1 MAYFKHK
8 NTGKYL
14 SFSNTGTSFN
24 NANMVL
30 SDCFMCERP
39 GVLEPAQYNDSA
51 TGTSYLI
58 SKKEEPTKCVTYD
71 GNESNVMSIGDCENP
86 NSEFEILQRTKNPL
100 PYMNYIDLL
109 LLFDNNRNVNL
120 SDVNSLRETF
130 FTNKSHLYDKKVMYV
145 EHFFKMTNP
154 TFYKH
159 DGTEM
164 KGDGSPQDDV
174 FSKNIILEGELF
186 LVIKE
191 YLKDNNTPKVTI
203 YQLTYVEKGNVNGLQ
218 FASNIFLK
226 GVIIFKKTHESFMN
240 HTHKSKRYRPNK
252 STVAIKYVQRSK
264 HQNFNRAIM
273 GILSESSNN
282 KKTFIGS
289 KIDGNVYEHG
299 AIVQERTRV
308 TTFRGVPYNNIKN
321 SEFVYQY
328 SNKKQHVNMSSAMNP
343 VKKIVFAN
351 DDIQTKNKNRGA
363 TDSLFQIMPTKG
375 SSSMVDLE
383 PLKNSVIGDELKQ
396 LQGKINGPE
405 KDKEFLKN
413 VVKIIDEDILK
424 GKLKTNVN
432 AKHHN
437 IDTVTALRD
446 IRSMFKKSV
455 DIYDPMASV
464 QNDLKKRIINLP
476 IIDKIKHSYPNKE
489 LPDDIYK
496 GYNNKI
502 ASKSLNNVLNKFV
515 SYSKFLEK
523 SINNVENPNS
533 NKSNEYKSV
542 FNLFKYDKI
551 NPNTEVITY
560 LIGVY
565 NYFENNKT
573 IISKYTNSFYNYLEM
588 KPNNILYADF
598 MTIVTD
604 KVSEEEIK
612 QIDNLITKVKE
623 YKDSEPIKSGSD
635 VNPSS
640 LLYIDIDF
648 DVIYRHTQTL
658 LLDYHQILVKQ
669 RETIIKHN
677 KLIEIRSILE
687 DLQSFNVSSSPISAL
702 EQYQEKLNNLKNKYS
717 AIKNAKLLSLSS
729 NIDYAL
735 EKVNKEDN
743 ESISRFFYNCYRLV
757 LGLDCTNMSMNMKCP
772 VIHEI
777 ISNIQTMD
785 KYYDFELLLTKY
797 ETNIISYFISSCA
810 TMAKAAE
817 SKLKE
822 SRLDFSAISNNNDI
836 TATSATGVEGFSE
849 GMDGGAFDF
858 FPATPKP
865 LNYAGNSDLLNVAY
879 AYASGNKAYK
889 SLQDYIS
896 NEYEDASPSNYMCG
910 DENINIDLNYK
921 QSNNVNNYRDN
932 IADFNVTPSEECNF
946 HRIAKIRYDE
956 NRKMVVMELYDKS
969 NTELTLIETI
979 DLQGEIEHYSY
990 CAKFSDLNKD
1000 GEFMT
1005 QLETVSNTDNTKSSM
1020 TYVKKITN
1028 SKNEKLTNYDALY
1041 SEDTRLRL
1049 VLSDSTGVSVQYI
1062 PPVSFTINNDKDEE
1076 IGYYAANSKHASIYE
1091 NEIKL
1096 GEHVTNSVYVD
1107 TMGKSHLVQEKY
1119 KSKVNPS
1126 YEDYENYCLDTNFT
1140 DDNESSIIG
1149 VFNDDDASK
1158 MYNITK
1164 RNLKNVYPSG
1174 INGCVGGDYTGTM
1187 KLSKY
1192 PFDPKY
1198 GPCATDADKIST
1210 MKISDYSGMN
1220 ARFAPENDFVDDT
1233 VCGLKQMLTS
1243 DQAKASESVVEDF
1256 RSNDGGGGHV
1266 GEFQAVRDDFQK
1278 SFEVMIAA
1286 FNELSENELNIL
1298 KQTDKDVTKMEKI
1311 KKEYIDLHK
1320 TATKNEKL
1328 NEVLIAQSKD
1338 AKNMLDN
1345 AEYSMAVVG
1354 IGAVGA
1360 LLILFN
1366 YMKK

>member
-24 NANMVL
+24 NANMIL
-30 SDCFMCERP
+30 SDCPMCERQ
-39 GVLEPAQYNDSA
+39 GILEPAQYNDNA
-51 TGTSYLI
+51 IGTSYLI
-58 SKKEEPTKCVTYD
+58 SIKKDTTKCLTYD
-71 GNESNVMSIGDCENP
+71 GDENNVISIGDCKNP
-86 NSEFEILQRTKNPL
+86 NSEFEILQRTENPL

-120 SDVNSLRETF
+120 SDVKSLRETF
-130 FTNKSHLYDKKVMYV
+130 FTNKSHLYDKKVVYV

-154 TFYKH
+154 AFYKH

-164 KGDGSPQDDV
+164 KSNGSPQDDV

-191 YLKDNNTPKVTI
+191 YLKDNDKPKNTI
-203 YQLTYVEKGNVNGLQ
+203 YQLTYVEKKNVNGLQ
-218 FASNIFLK
+218 FTSNNLLK
-226 GVIIFKKTHESFMN
+226 GVIVFKKTQERFMN
-240 HTHKSKRYRPNK
+240 NTYRSKKYRPNK
-252 STVAIKYVQRSK
+252 STIAIKYIQRSK
-264 HQNFNRAIM
+264 RKNFNRAIM
-273 GILSESSNN
+273 GILSETSNN
-282 KKTFIGS
+282 KKSFIGS
-289 KIDGNVYEHG
+289 SIDVNVYEHG
-299 AIVQERTRV
+299 AIVQERSRV

-343 VKKIVFAN
+343 VKKIVFSN
-351 DDIQTKNKNRGA
+351 DVVQTKNKNRGA
-363 TDSLFQIMPTKG
+363 IDSLFQIMPTKG
-375 SSSMVDLE
+375 SSSLVDPE
-383 PLKNSVIGDELKQ
+383 PLKNSVIGDELEK
-396 LQGKINGPE
+396 LKEKINGPE
-405 KDKEFLKN
+405 KDKKLLEN
-413 VVKIIDEDILK
+413 VIKIIDKDILK
-424 GKLKTNVN
+424 GKLKKNVN

-437 IDTVTALRD
+437 IDTVAALKD

-455 DIYDPMASV
+455 NIYKPMKRL
-464 QNDLKKRIINLP
+464 QNELKNRIINLP
-476 IIDKIKHSYPNKE
+476 IIDKIKHSQQNKE
-489 LPDDIYK
+489 FPDDIYK
-496 GYNNKI
+496 GYNKKI
-502 ASKSLNNVLNKFV
+502 ASQSLNNVLDEIVN
-515 SYSKFLEK
+515 YSIFLQK
-523 SINNVENPNS
+523 SINNVENSNT

-551 NPNTEVITY
+551 NPNTDVIKY
-560 LIGVY
+560 LIRVY

-573 IISKYTNSFYNYLEM
+573 VISKYANSFYNYLETEP
-588 KPNNILYADF
+588 KNKLYDNSF
-598 MTIVTD
+598 MTLVTT
-604 KVSEEEIK
+604 KVSGEEIK
-612 QIDNLITKVKE
+612 QIEKLITEAKE
-623 YKDSEPIKSGSD
+623 YTDNEPSRSSSGENS
-635 VNPSS
+635 SS
-640 LLYIDIDF
+640 LLFIDIDF
-648 DVIYRHTQTL
+648 GVIYRHTQTL
-658 LLDYHQILVKQ
+658 LLEYHKVLIKQ
-669 RETIIKHN
+669 REYVIKHN
-677 KLIEIRSILE
+677 NLIDIRIILE
-687 DLQSFNVSSSPISAL
+687 DMQSFNVSNTPVSAL
-702 EQYQEKLNNLKNKYS
+702 EQYKEKLNKLKNKYP
-717 AIKNAKLLSLSS
+717 AIKNTKLLSLSS
-729 NIDYAL
+729 YIDYAL
-735 EKVNKEDN
+735 EKMNKEDN

-757 LGLDCTNMSMNMKCP
+757 LGLDCTNETMGDSCP
-772 VIHEI
+772 NVDGMIKK
-777 ISNIQTMD
+777 IQIMD
-785 KYYDFELLLTKY
+785 TYYDYELLLTKY

-810 TMAKAAE
+810 SMAEAASIKLQE
-817 SKLKE
+817 SGI
-822 SRLDFSAISNNNDI
+822 DFNAISNNTNI
-836 TATSATGVEGFSE
+836 TATTNVEGFSE
-849 GMDGGAFDF
+849 GMDGGEFDY
-858 FPATPKP
+858 FPSTPKP

-896 NEYEDASPSNYMCG
+896 NEYEDASPSNYTCG
-910 DENINIDLNYK
+910 DENINIDINYK
-921 QSNNVNNYRDN
+921 QSNNVNDYRDN

-946 HRIAKIRYDE
+946 RRIAKIRYDE
-956 NRKMVVMELYDKS
+956 NRKIVVMELYDKS
-969 NTELTLIETI
+969 NSKLTLIETI

-990 CAKFSDLNKD
+990 CVKFSDLNKD

-1020 TYVKKITN
+1020 TYLKKITN
-1028 SKNEKLTNYDALY
+1028 SKNEKLTKYDALY

-1049 VLSDSTGVSVQYI
+1049 VLSDSTGVNVQYI
-1062 PPVSFTINNDKDEE
+1062 PPISFIINDDKDKE
-1076 IGYYAANSKHASIYE
+1076 IGYYAANNKHASIYE

-1096 GEHVTNSVYVD
+1096 GEHVANSVYID

-1140 DDNESSIIG
+1140 DDNESSTIG
-1149 VFNDDDASK
+1149 IFNDDDASK

-1220 ARFAPENDFVDDT
+1220 ARFAPENDFVDDS

-1243 DQAKASESVVEDF
+1243 DESKASETVVEDF

-1298 KQTDKDVTKMEKI
+1298 KQTDKDITKMEKI

-1328 NEVLIAQSKD
+1328 NNALIAQSND
-1338 AKNMLDN
+1338 AKNILDN
-1345 AEYSMAVVG
+1345 TEYSMAIVG